1 MSIDDISPTPE
12 DLDFKGITS
21 RYADIEGVVIDPAKI
36 PERFRHL
43 VDYAKFWSIG
53 DDVERADMMWLTP
66 YEDLKAMAL
75 AVRQLYAEIGEWC
88 EKGRQQIPI
97 PDEIVVFDMLH
108 QAAAEAIALHVEI
121 ED

>member
-21 RYADIEGVVIDPAKI
+21 RYADIEGVVIDPGKV

-43 VDYAKFWSIG
+43 IDYAKFWSIG

-66 YEDLKAMAL
+66 HEDLKGMAL
-75 AVRQLYAEIGEWC
+75 AVRPLDAEIWEWC
-88 EKGRQQIPI
+88 EKGRRQTPV

-108 QAAAEAIALHVEI
+108 QAAAEATALHVDT